1 MPRLN
6 PIGLVFIVITIL
18 FTVAGQLMVKK
29 GVSQIGMSPTQ
40 LMLLPRFVFAVF
52 TNPYVFI
59 GLLCA
64 VGAAIA
70 WSIAVSRVALS
81 VAYPFQALAIV
92 MVLLLSSVLFGEA
105 VPRGRWLGMLIVYV
119 GVVVA
124 ARA

>member
-1 MPRLN
+1 MPKLTSV
-6 PIGLVFIVITIL
+6 GLFFIVVTIL
-18 FTVAGQLMVKK
+18 FTVVGQLLVKK
-29 GVSQIGMSPTQ
+29 GVSQTGPSPAQ
-40 LMLLPRFVFAVF
+40 LTLIPGFVFAVF
-52 TNPYVFI
+52 VNPYVI
-59 GLLCA
+59 GGLFCA
-64 VGAAIA
+64 VGAAIT

-92 MVLLLSSVLFGEA
+92 LVLVLSSFIFDEA